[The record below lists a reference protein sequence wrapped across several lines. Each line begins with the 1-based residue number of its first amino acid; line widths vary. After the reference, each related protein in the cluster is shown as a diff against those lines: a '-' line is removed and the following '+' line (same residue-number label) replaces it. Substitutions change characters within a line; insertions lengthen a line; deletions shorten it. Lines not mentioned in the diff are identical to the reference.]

1 MSRAQV
7 CFMEGTHSPI
17 PQIIENVHKSRAIL
31 TTNGV
36 YSSLRAK
43 AAPTAAKADLFQNW
57 TLSSAIERNEG
68 RIQAPHNTD
77 ALCQYEAVWGKP
89 VTTYP
94 RLREPIARECPE
106 QANL

>member
-43 AAPTAAKADLFQNW
+43 AAPTAAKADLFQN
-57 TLSSAIERNEG
+57 
-68 RIQAPHNTD
+68 
-77 ALCQYEAVWGKP
+77 
-89 VTTYP
+89 
-94 RLREPIARECPE
+94 
-106 QANL
+106 